1 MQHVNGRFNRPPRR
15 LAREAVPRPID
26 HYYWA
31 GKETFY
37 RRRIRKRYRQRA
49 MEVLRA
55 SEPGLY
61 QSTKELLAAL
71 GLDAELP
78 YKKFGDALFLLIYF
92 RQHRPRMIS

>member
-31 GKETFY
+31 GMETFY
-37 RRRIRKRYRQRA
+37 RRHIRKRYRQRA

-55 SEPGLY
+55 SEPALY

-92 RQHRPRMIS
+92 RQHRPRLIS